1 MFHFHGECLECL
13 SVAQSHLLDVSGW
26 GTEAAGP
33 LGAGEWDF
41 VGQPA
46 CVAQPWSVCV
56 QLLKI
61 GAWKPTVSLWFC
73 PILNII

>member
-1 MFHFHGECLECL
+1 MFHFHGERLEGQ

-41 VGQPA
+41 VGA
-46 CVAQPWSVCV
+46 ASVCSSALV
-56 QLLKI
+56 CLCAAAKNRCLEANRI
-61 GAWKPTVSLWFC
+61 PVVSSYS
-73 PILNII
+73 